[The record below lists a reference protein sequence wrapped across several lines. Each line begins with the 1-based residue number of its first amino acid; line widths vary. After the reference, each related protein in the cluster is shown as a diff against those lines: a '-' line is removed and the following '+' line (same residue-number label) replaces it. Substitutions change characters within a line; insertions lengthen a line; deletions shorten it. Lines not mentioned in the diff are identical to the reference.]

1 MKKNETTISIVL
13 IISVIFAFLYYF
25 WIVPKLGT
33 AANFVYLGF
42 FSLVALF
49 LYIKYKIQKSN
60 KTLNSYTIRTTIIIL
75 MTVLLTVY
83 LAGFFLGFNR
93 TAFLYTPLGIIKNIY
108 PVIITAVALE
118 IIRNIVANRS
128 KNRNFLLI
136 LLTIYYILFS
146 LALTAKYYSF
156 YNMEQVFKFF
166 CVYFCPV
173 VSKELLY
180 SHLTHRVGL
189 KPVLILRLLLD
200 LYPFMFPIYPDL
212 GEYLESVIAI
222 LMPYIIYASTIR
234 GIKYVEKERDS
245 LNKVSRKFVYAPVI
259 IFLLIITV
267 LVSGIFK
274 YKMIAVAS
282 GSMKPTYDRGD
293 AIIYEKDKPKD
304 IKVGDVLAFRYK
316 GLIVT
321 HRVVAKYNSKNTI
334 SFRTKGDANKD
345 NDAFLVPEEDVLGVV
360 KYVVPYIG
368 LPTVWFS
375 EVRNR

>member
-1 MKKNETTISIVL
+1 MKRNETTISIVL
-13 IISVIFAFLYYF
+13 IVLVVFAFLYYF
-25 WIVPKLGT
+25 WISSFRT
-33 AANFVYLGF
+33 ISNFIYLGF
-42 FSLVALF
+42 FSVVALF
-49 LYIKYKIQKSN
+49 LYLKYKVKKAN
-60 KTLNSYTIRTTIIIL
+60 KTLNNYTIRTIIIIL
-75 MTVLLTVY
+75 MTVVLTVY

-108 PVIITAVALE
+108 PAIITAVSFE

-128 KNRNFLLI
+128 KNKNFLLI

-146 LALTAKYYSF
+146 LALTIKYYSF

-173 VSKELLY
+173 VAKELLY
-180 SHLTHRVGL
+180 SHLTYKVGL

-222 LMPYIIYASTIR
+222 LMPYIIYASTIN
-234 GIKYVEKERDS
+234 GIKYVEKEKDS
-245 LNKVSRKFVYAPVI
+245 INKVSRKFIYAPII
-259 IFLLIITV
+259 IFLLIVTI

-282 GSMKPTYDRGD
+282 GSMQPTYDRGD
-293 AIIYEKDKPKD
+293 AIIYEKSKAKD
-304 IKVGDVLAFRYK
+304 IEVGEILAFKYK
-316 GLIVT
+316 TLIVT
-321 HRVVAKYNSKNTI
+321 HRVVGKYNSNNTI
-334 SFRTKGDANKD
+334 KFKTKGDANKD
-345 NDAFLVPEEDVLGVV
+345 NDAFLIPEEDVLGVV

-368 LPTVWFS
+368 LPTVWFN
-375 EVRNR
+375 EVKNR